1 MNTGKE
7 ASIRSSLTPY
17 SLAPAFQKTRL
28 SEEVSLLTAKQSARK
43 LPHPVLSI
51 VWFMCPQLSSDLPSV
66 DAKPAPAK
74 ATRNKKGKAKPLAKA
89 GAKRP
94 TEQTT
99 LTQMDLEDT
108 VDLHSIVKGQ

>member
-1 MNTGKE
+1 MVHVPPTVLG
-7 ASIRSSLTPY
+7 
-17 SLAPAFQKTRL
+17 PAFNA
-28 SEEVSLLTAKQSARK
+28 VG
-43 LPHPVLSI
+43 
-51 VWFMCPQLSSDLPSV
+51 V

-94 TEQTT
+94 IEQTT

-108 VDLHSIVKGQ
+108 VDLHSIVKGQSQAIAAQL